1 MRMYQGGTNKLYTNE
16 RGIIMSILVL
26 KTWTTGELAI
36 TKSCLVSDLTG
47 KRIPNS
53 IVYSVDEID
62 GDNLNCFGT
71 LDEAKKYVRE
81 FIEG

>member
-1 MRMYQGGTNKLYTNE
+1 MN
-16 RGIIMSILVL
+16 ILIL
-26 KTWTTGELAI
+26 KTWTTGKLAI

-53 IVYSVDEID
+53 VVYSVDEID
-62 GDNLNCFGT
+62 GDNLDCFGT
-71 LDEAKKYVRE
+71 LAEAKKYAKE